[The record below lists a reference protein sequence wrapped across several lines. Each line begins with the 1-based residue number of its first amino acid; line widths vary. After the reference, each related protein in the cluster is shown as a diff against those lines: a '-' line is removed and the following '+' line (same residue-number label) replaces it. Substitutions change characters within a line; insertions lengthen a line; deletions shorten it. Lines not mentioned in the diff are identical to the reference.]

1 MIQKVRDK
9 YLQNK
14 IQIVVLDK
22 KGLVLESD
30 NLLFP
35 TDLNQPIQDLHPF
48 FESFFTDLLK
58 KNDFEETF
66 YCVHLDIYDLKGSY
80 DIYFN
85 TGSKTE
91 NPYLIFYDFTSRY
104 SFFQTVAQEKNESIL
119 NFRQEE
125 LKNHHLKIEK
135 EFKNKFL
142 ANISHDLRT
151 PISAILGFLEVLEH
165 SQLNY
170 NQKDILKTISLTGN
184 HLNGLV
190 EDLLDISKIESGEFT
205 LKSKTFDFIDL
216 MNQIEKIYLMKAAEK
231 NIDLVIEID
240 SKLPRYLITD
250 RVKLLQLFVNT
261 LDNAIKFTESGE
273 VKLIVNQNFR
283 RADNLGLSIQVEDTG
298 MGFSSKDK
306 HQAFESFTK
315 LHNKEI
321 PGLGLGLSIVQEIT
335 NLMNGQIK
343 LKSVLKV
350 GTKIEI
356 SLPIKIDLEISA
368 KNKKVEIKEFLVT
381 DFRKK
386 QNVLVVDN
394 HETNQLLLMKLL
406 ANHGSFYVDISD
418 NGKHAL
424 EMIETNEY
432 DLILMDIDMPIMNG
446 IEASIKIR
454 QHSSKSIAKLPII
467 ALSANPTADEKKI
480 CKEIGIKEYL
490 PRPFTREDLF
500 LAIYKVLKVKKT
512 FN

>member
-1 MIQKVRDK
+1 MIQKIRDK
-9 YLQNK
+9 YLQDK
-14 IQIVVLDK
+14 IQTIVLNK

-35 TDLNQPIQDLHPF
+35 TDINAPIQDLHPF
-48 FESFFTDLLK
+48 FENLFTDLLK
-58 KNDFEETF
+58 KNGLAEIF
-66 YCVHLDIYDLKGSY
+66 YCVHLDIYNIKGSY

-85 TGSKTE
+85 SGSKTE
-91 NPYLIFYDFTSRY
+91 NPYLIFYDFTQRY
-104 SFFQTVAQEKNESIL
+104 SFFQTVAQEKNESVL

-125 LKNHHLKIEK
+125 LKNHQLKIEK
-135 EFKNKFL
+135 DFKNKFL

-151 PISAILGFLEVLEH
+151 PIAAIIGFLEVIEQ

-170 NQKDILKTISLTGN
+170 NQKDILKTISLTSK

-190 EDLLDISKIESGEFT
+190 EDLLDISKIESGEFS
-205 LKSKTFDFIDL
+205 LKNKTFDFIDL
-216 MNQIEKIYLMKAAEK
+216 INQIEKIYLMKAAAK
-231 NIDLVIEID
+231 NIDLNIVLD
-240 SKLPRYLITD
+240 SKIPRYIITD

-273 VKLIVNQNFR
+273 IKLAVTQNYR
-283 RADNLGLSIQVEDTG
+283 RADNLGLSIAVTDTG
-298 MGFSSKDK
+298 MGFSSRNKE
-306 HQAFESFTK
+306 QAFESFTK
-315 LHNKEI
+315 LHTKDI
-321 PGLGLGLSIVQEIT
+321 QGLGLGLSIVQEIVA
-335 NLMNGQIK
+335 LMNGQIK
-343 LKSVLKV
+343 LKSVLKK
-350 GTKIEI
+350 GTTIEM
-356 SLPIKIDLEISA
+356 SLPLKIDLEISA

-394 HETNQLLLMKLL
+394 NETNQLLLMKLL
-406 ANHGSFYVDISD
+406 ANHGSFYVDLSD
-418 NGKHAL
+418 NGKLAL
-424 EMIETNEY
+424 DMIENSDY
-432 DLILMDIDMPIMNG
+432 DLVLMDMDMPILNG
-446 IEASIKIR
+446 IEASIKIK
-454 QHSSKSIAKLPII
+454 QHKKKDIARLPII
-467 ALSANPTADEKKI
+467 ALSANPTAEEKKL